1 MMIKCSV
8 SDYNY
13 SYTDFVISPKGTGIL
28 YLEPCNKMA
37 LLTESKLLKFWI
49 RNSHNDE
56 SRRQCGNEATRFSL
70 N

>member
-37 LLTESKLLKFWI
+37 LLTESKLLKF
-49 RNSHNDE
+49 
-56 SRRQCGNEATRFSL
+56 
-70 N
+70 